1 MIVLNTNNDIDNV
14 AYCNLE
20 KKIWEKVRNNVEKN
34 VQYNVMYI
42 VTRDVVEKH
51 RYNVRKIIWHNVL
64 LNLYI
69 HTKLKW

>member
-20 KKIWEKVRNNVEKN
+20 KKLGKVWNNVEKN

-64 LNLYI
+64 LDLYI
-69 HTKLKW
+69 HTKLK